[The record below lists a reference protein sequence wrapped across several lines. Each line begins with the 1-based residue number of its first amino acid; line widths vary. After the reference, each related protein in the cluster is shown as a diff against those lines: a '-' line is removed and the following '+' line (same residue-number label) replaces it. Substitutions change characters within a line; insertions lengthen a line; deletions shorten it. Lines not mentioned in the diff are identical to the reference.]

1 MRVFRFGGRVRRIGA
16 AVWLWVDVEVEG
28 EVWVGVIIMVSVG
41 EGEAGVP
48 QPSILTIRMPHQDH
62 PLKATSCRFTGVER
76 NLSR

>member
-16 AVWLWVDVEVEG
+16 ALWLRVDVEVEG

-41 EGEAGVP
+41 GGEAGVP
-48 QPSILTIRMPHQDH
+48 QPSILTIRMRHRECP
-62 PLKATSCRFTGVER
+62 PKATSCRFTGLER